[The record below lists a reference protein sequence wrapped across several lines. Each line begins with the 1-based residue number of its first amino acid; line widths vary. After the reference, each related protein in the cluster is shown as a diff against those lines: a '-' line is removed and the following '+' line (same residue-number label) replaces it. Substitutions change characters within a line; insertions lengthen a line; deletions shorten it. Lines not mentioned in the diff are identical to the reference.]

1 MKDIPCVGGWQGCCL
16 RKVINWDDEGRMKHG
31 GAEAWEAASFD
42 TNSLRAMVAAWS
54 SSLYSISAVSSSL
67 ATLQGGESCSSCEMS
82 TASAFSVTESSV
94 SVVAKGNE
102 YYFSLTN
109 LRRFGRPFD
118 LLLDL
123 TDHFHVISDHV
134 VILKRITVFSSVS
147 IASKKESAFKETL

>member
-1 MKDIPCVGGWQGCCL
+1 M
-16 RKVINWDDEGRMKHG
+16 
-31 GAEAWEAASFD
+31 
-42 TNSLRAMVAAWS
+42 
-54 SSLYSISAVSSSL
+54 
-67 ATLQGGESCSSCEMS
+67 
-82 TASAFSVTESSV
+82 TESSV